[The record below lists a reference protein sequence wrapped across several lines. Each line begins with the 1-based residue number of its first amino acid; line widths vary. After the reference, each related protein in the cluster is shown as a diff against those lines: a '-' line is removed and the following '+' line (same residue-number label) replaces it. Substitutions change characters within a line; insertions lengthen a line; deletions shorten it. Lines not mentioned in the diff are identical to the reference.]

1 MKIHPSEII
10 VILRARIDGYV
21 AVLTSLKKE
30 DREKLPVYSAA
41 ILEAAQTLQEVSN
54 GSQQQG

>member
-1 MKIHPSEII
+1 MTIHPSEIV

-21 AVLTSLKKE
+21 AILTSLKKE

-41 ILEAAQTLQEVSN
+41 ILEAAQALQEVTR
-54 GSQQQG
+54 GDKQQG